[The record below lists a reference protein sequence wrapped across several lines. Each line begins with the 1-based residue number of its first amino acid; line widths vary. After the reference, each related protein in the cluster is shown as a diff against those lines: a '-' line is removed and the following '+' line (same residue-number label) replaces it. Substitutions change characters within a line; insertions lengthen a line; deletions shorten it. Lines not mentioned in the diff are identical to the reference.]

1 MEPEV
6 VRCPYS
12 GLGQPILAFANAADF
27 RTEKINLKFT
37 LTLTAP
43 RYVYMY
49 YILFFIIII
58 AQLRT

>member
-12 GLGQPILAFANAADF
+12 GLGQPVLAFANAADF

-43 RYVYMY
+43 PYVYTY
-49 YILFFIIII
+49 YTFCFIIII
-58 AQLRT
+58 AQFHT